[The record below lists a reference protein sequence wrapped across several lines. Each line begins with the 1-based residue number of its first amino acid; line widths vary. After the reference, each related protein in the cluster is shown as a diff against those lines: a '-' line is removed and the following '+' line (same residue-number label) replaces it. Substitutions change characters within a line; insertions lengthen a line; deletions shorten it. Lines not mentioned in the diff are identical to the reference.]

1 MKKLLVKNIG
11 LLATPEGKSAH
22 RGSEQGKIKFLK
34 DAWVLIE
41 DGVIASVGTGEAPA
55 AAGAEIVDAEGKLVT
70 PGLVD
75 AHTHLIFGGW
85 RQNELGMKLH
95 GKTYLEIQ
103 NAGGGIQSTTNATRG
118 ATEEELTAKA
128 AKALDE
134 MMAFG
139 TTTCEAKSG
148 YGLATEHELKALRVI
163 RDLDEQHPMDMVA
176 TFMGAH
182 LVPAEYKANRAEY
195 IRLVCEE
202 MMPLVKE
209 QGIAKFCDVFCEAD
223 TFTVEE
229 SRQVLEA
236 AEAYKDVARKY
247 IYSAPM
253 SAAAYFALFQQI
265 DGLLFFDL
273 YDKNDSKAYG
283 AVATSFDHY
292 YPESPRA
299 KHLYNLA
306 LQSIKVIR
314 SQRPMDLD
322 KVEKKEVSFLDIEL
336 PDVHGE
342 NTKLSS
348 VATGKVVLINFTAY
362 MSEWSPA
369 LNMEFG
375 DLYTRYHD
383 KGLEIYQISLDS
395 DLHFWKNAASNLPW
409 TCVRDPQSVYSQTA
423 ALYNVKQLP
432 AIFILDR
439 KGNLVKRVDDVKK
452 LEADIKSVL

>member
-1 MKKLLVKNIG
+1 MKQISTNLLAVLCVMLLLFTACKKNYDFTVEGVVSGADGQMMYLENVGVSTVELMDSVKLTAAGKFSFTKPRPAFPDFYRLRLNNQLINFSVDSTETISFVADAGTFATSYSVEGSENCKAIKNITLAQLDANQAIHRLRKESESG
-11 LLATPEGKSAH
+11 LLA
-22 RGSEQGKIKFLK
+22 
-34 DAWVLIE
+34 D
-41 DGVIASVGTGEAPA
+41 SV
-55 AAGAEIVDAEGKLVT
+55 
-70 PGLVD
+70 
-75 AHTHLIFGGW
+75 
-85 RQNELGMKLH
+85 
-95 GKTYLEIQ
+95 Y
-103 NAGGGIQSTTNATRG
+103 
-118 ATEEELTAKA
+118 
-128 AKALDE
+128 
-134 MMAFG
+134 
-139 TTTCEAKSG
+139 
-148 YGLATEHELKALRVI
+148 
-163 RDLDEQHPMDMVA
+163 
-176 TFMGAH
+176 
-182 LVPAEYKANRAEY
+182 
-195 IRLVCEE
+195 
-202 MMPLVKE
+202 
-209 QGIAKFCDVFCEAD
+209 
-223 TFTVEE
+223 